1 MADDNKILE
10 RAYKRFNL
18 AADLENEGRIE
29 RLEDVK
35 FVRLGQQWPDSVK
48 RDRER
53 PGQERPMLTI
63 NRLFQFRNQIIN
75 EIRQNRPGIKIRP
88 VDDKADKETAEIMQG
103 LVRHIQDSS
112 KADIAYDTAAEWQVD
127 TGLGYFRIITDYCE
141 DDSFNQDIV
150 IKRVVDPNKVYY
162 DPESTEPDG
171 SDARWAF
178 VIEDWALDEFKTEYP
193 DVDVT
198 AFKDGVTGDRQGW
211 FGKDFVR
218 VAEYFEIESKPR
230 TLVQLQDGSTAWKDE
245 IPEEYQ
251 ELIIAERKSNDKR
264 CKWYKIGGD
273 KILEQTELPTSFI
286 PVIPV
291 LGNEVWV
298 EGKRHVHG
306 LTRFAKDPARQ
317 YNYMQSANTEVM
329 ALAPRAP
336 YIAAEG
342 QLDGYEQEWAMA
354 NRHNLS
360 VLTYNP
366 VSFGGTVIGAPQ
378 RQQPVTTNPGFES
391 AMMRA
396 VDDMKSSMGIF
407 DASLG
412 NRESNQSGKAIL
424 SQQRQANIGN
434 FHFSDNLSRSIRQ
447 AGRIIIEM
455 IPKIYDTQRVI
466 RILGED
472 DAPKQVQINPE
483 MEQAKIEM
491 PNQKG
496 GVDSIYN
503 FGVGKYDL
511 VVDTGPSYATK
522 RQEAAESMMAFVQAD
537 PAVLQIAGDVIVRN
551 MDWPGADEIADR
563 MKAMLPPQV
572 QQELK
577 QGQEDGQ
584 PQIDP
589 QVQQQ
594 MEQMAQ
600 MTEHLSQELQA
611 AQAKLQSDED
621 KLDIERFKAQTD
633 RMKVIAELEQKG
645 ALTDAQLHQ
654 LALANLQST
663 LALGNTGEAEEI
675 NEESE
680 PMAQQPAEQSVQPPT
695 EGQV

>member
-1 MADDNKILE
+1 MADDKVLE
-10 RAYKRFNL
+10 RARKRFQL

-29 RLEDVK
+29 RLDDVK

-63 NRLFQFRNQIIN
+63 NRLFQFRNQIMN

-103 LVRHIQDSS
+103 LIRHIQDASR
-112 KADIAYDTAAEWQVD
+112 ADIAYDTAAEWQVD
-127 TGLGYFRIITDYCE
+127 TGLGYFRIVTEYCD

-178 VIEDWALDEFKTEYP
+178 IIEDWAMEEFKAEHP
-193 DVDVT
+193 DIDVT
-198 AFKDGVTGDRQGW
+198 GWTDGVTGDRQGW
-211 FGKDFVR
+211 FGKDSVR
-218 VAEYFEIESKPR
+218 VAEYFEIESKSR

-251 ELIIAERKSNDKR
+251 ELIIAERKSNDRK
-264 CKWYKIGGD
+264 CVWYKIGGD

-378 RQQPVTTNPGFES
+378 RQQPVSTNPGFEA

-424 SQQRQANIGN
+424 SQQRQASIGN
-434 FHFSDNLSRSIRQ
+434 FHFSDNLNRSIKQ
-447 AGRIIIEM
+447 AGRVIIEM

-472 DAPKQVQINPE
+472 ESPKQVKLNPE
-483 MEQAKIEM
+483 QQQPKIEV
-491 PNQKG
+491 PNEKG
-496 GVDSIYN
+496 GVDTIYN
-503 FGVGKYDL
+503 LNIGKYDL

-522 RQEAAESMMAFVQAD
+522 RQEAAESMMSLVQAD
-537 PAVLQIAGDVIVRN
+537 PQVLQIAGDVIVRN

-563 MKAMLPPQV
+563 MKAMLPPQI
-572 QQELK
+572 QQEMK
-577 QGQEDGQ
+577 SEEDGQ
-584 PQIDP
+584 PQVDP

-594 MEQMAQ
+594 MQQMAD
-600 MTEHLSQELQA
+600 MVEHLSQELKASQS
-611 AQAKLQSDED
+611 KVESDED

-663 LALGNTGEAEEI
+663 LALGNTGEAEEV

-680 PMAQQPAEQSVQPPT
+680 PMAQSAEQSAQLPN
-695 EGQV
+695 EGQ

>member
-10 RAYKRFNL
+10 LAYKRFNL

-230 TLVQLQDGSTAWKDE
+230 ILVQLQDGSTAWKDE

-434 FHFSDNLSRSIRQ
+434 FHFSDNLNRSIKQ

-472 DAPKQVQINPE
+472 DSPKQVKLNPE
-483 MEQAKIEM
+483 QLQPKIEV
-491 PNQKG
+491 PNEKG
-496 GVDSIYN
+496 GVDTIYN
-503 FGVGKYDL
+503 LNIGKYDL

-522 RQEAAESMMAFVQAD
+522 RQEAAESMMSLVQAD
-537 PAVLQIAGDVIVRN
+537 PQVLQIAGDVIVRN

-563 MKAMLPPQV
+563 IKAMLPPQI
-572 QQELK
+572 QQEMK
-577 QGQEDGQ
+577 SEEDGQ
-584 PQIDP
+584 PQVDP

-594 MEQMAQ
+594 MQQMAD
-600 MTEHLSQELQA
+600 MVEHLSQELKA
-611 AQAKLQSDED
+611 AQAKAESDED